1 MQKLTITAPD
11 SIHFS
16 IIADALAQ
24 LDAGITV
31 KPCAK
36 RATSRQAASD
46 SAPEYVGQSDLEY
59 RRYCSESDDG
69 AVYDAQSEKWYLP
82 EVMDGVSVDKAIRK
96 IMAEVRKGQNSDGR
110 SKAAYSDYPALVR
123 NLERRGVDC
132 VQEYITRFCDTLH
145 HVKAEYTNGVTA

>member
-11 SIHFS
+11 NIHFS

-36 RATSRQAASD
+36 RAGSRQAAPD
-46 SAPEYVGQSDLEY
+46 DAPEYVGQSDLEY
-59 RRYCSESDDG
+59 RRYCDSGEPG
-69 AVYDAQSEKWYLP
+69 AVYDPQSERWYLP

-96 IMAEVRKGQNSDGR
+96 LMSEVRRGQNSDGR
-110 SKAAYSDYPALVR
+110 GKSAYPVFGQ
-123 NLERRGVDC
+123 RGIETDIGYMH
-132 VQEYITRFCDTLH
+132 QFCGNLH